1 MCDKRIKVV
10 VHHGGH
16 FVQNGG
22 LLYVGGLIDQWSCD
36 PDTWGYFEV
45 LDTLKLMGYLEV
57 KELWYA
63 VDRRLQLLYDDNGS
77 INMLNVA
84 KGTGEVH
91 LFVVHI
97 VSEAVVVDDDIDDN
111 LKYAIVQVNAE
122 LGHGGGLSEVVLGDE
137 GGNEVEA
144 EADLGGAVG
153 EDEGGNGG
161 EGKAD
166 LGGDAE
172 AEVGGAV
179 CEDEGENR
187 VEDEADLGGEAEA
200 NLGGAAGL
208 DEGGNEGETEAEVG
222 GATGLD
228 EGGNEGEIEAEVGG
242 AAGEDEGGNEGE
254 VEVDLGGQAEPN
266 LGGAAGLDEVDI
278 EAEVHNWDESDTEDE
293 EFVDIPLN
301 IMGDNNTSNND
312 VGSIAVEVGI
322 SEEEN
327 ESDSQH
333 RGKVRKDI
341 DRGLSDDQWVSDE
354 LLSGAES
361 DCESEDNSG
370 DVFGMFVMPKSMA
383 DHKWEVGT
391 YFLDKEHFR
400 DVVRTYAIHSG
411 RNIRFVKND
420 KRIIR
425 VRCVGAQGNCP
436 WLAYCALL
444 TSHHN

>member
-1 MCDKRIKVV
+1 V

-16 FVQNGG
+16 FVQNDG

-57 KELWYA
+57 KELWYV

-77 INMLNVA
+77 INMVNVA
-84 KGTGEVH
+84 KRTGEVH

-97 VSEAVVVDDDIDDN
+97 VSETVVVDDDIDDN
-111 LKYAIVQVNAE
+111 LEYAIVQVNAE
-122 LGHGGGLSEVVLGDE
+122 LGHGGGLSEFVLGDE
-137 GGNEVEA
+137 GE
-144 EADLGGAVG
+144 
-153 EDEGGNGG
+153 NGG
-161 EGKAD
+161 
-166 LGGDAE
+166 
-172 AEVGGAV
+172 
-179 CEDEGENR
+179 
-187 VEDEADLGGEAEA
+187 EDEADLGGEV
-200 NLGGAAGL
+200 
-208 DEGGNEGETEAEVG
+208 EGENQGEDEADLGVEAEVEVR
-222 GATGLD
+222 GATGLN
-228 EGGNEGEIEAEVGG
+228 EGGNGGEAEAEVGG
-242 AAGEDEGGNEGE
+242 AAGEDEGGNGGEAEAEVGGAAGEDEGGNGGE
-254 VEVDLGGQAEPN
+254 VEVDLGGQAEAN

-278 EAEVHNWDESDTEDE
+278 EAEVHSWDESDTEDE
-293 EFVDIPLN
+293 EFVDILVN
-301 IMGDNNTSNND
+301 IIGDSNTSDND

-322 SEEEN
+322 NEEEN

-333 RGKVRKDI
+333 KGKVRKDI

>member
-1 MCDKRIKVV
+1 V

-16 FVQNGG
+16 FIQNGG
-22 LLYVGGLIDQWSCD
+22 LLYVGGFIDDWSCD

-45 LDTLKLMGYLEV
+45 LDTLKSMGYLEI

-77 INMLNVA
+77 INMVNVA
-84 KGTGEVH
+84 KRTVH

-97 VSEAVVVDDDIDDN
+97 VSEAVIVDDDVDN
-111 LKYAIVQVNAE
+111 NLEYAIVEVNAE
-122 LGHGGGLSEVVLGDE
+122 LGHGGGFSEDVVGD
-137 GGNEVEA
+137 GA
-144 EADLGGAVG
+144 EADLGGVAGEDVVG
-153 EDEGGNGG
+153 DGAEVDLGGAAGEDEGGDGGEADLGGAAREDEGGNG
-161 EGKAD
+161 
-166 LGGDAE
+166 
-172 AEVGGAV
+172 
-179 CEDEGENR
+179 
-187 VEDEADLGGEAEA
+187 DEADLGDAAGEDEVGNGREA
-200 NLGGAAGL
+200 DLGGAAG
-208 DEGGNEGETEAEVG
+208 EAEAGNG
-222 GATGLD
+222 G
-228 EGGNEGEIEAEVGG
+228 EAEVGG
-242 AAGEDEGGNEGE
+242 AAGEDEGGNGGE
-254 VEVDLGGQAEPN
+254 TDLGGAT
-266 LGGAAGLDEVDI
+266 GLNEVDI
-278 EAEVHNWDESDTEDE
+278 EAEVHSWDESDTEDE
-293 EFVDIPLN
+293 EFVDIPVN
-301 IMGDNNTSNND
+301 IMGDSNTSNND
-312 VGSIAVEVGI
+312 VGSVAVEVGI

-327 ESDSQH
+327 ESDSEH

-361 DCESEDNSG
+361 DCELEDNNG

-391 YFLDKEHFR
+391 YFLDKEQFR
-400 DVVRTYAIHSG
+400 DAVRMYAIHSG

-420 KRIIR
+420 KRRIR